1 MTELITFVKKP
12 HREILK
18 HLQMAALTACAQA
31 SHRHLLLIGVKRVTD
46 TWRGRPPLLLL
57 LLSLCALTCPH
68 VACYVPLCSSNNML
82 FLSSTSV
89 SCVAFCVV
97 ILMMVVVFY
106 RKDPLCCRF
115 RPYTTENYT
124 VSTTFF
130 WKVPDISRTHSDP
143 LMLST
148 VHFTTTTYYYLV

>member
-46 TWRGRPPLLLL
+46 TWRGRPLLLLL
-57 LLSLCALTCPH
+57 LLSLCALT
-68 VACYVPLCSSNNML
+68 AAQPLCSSNNML

-130 WKVPDISRTHSDP
+130 
-143 LMLST
+143 
-148 VHFTTTTYYYLV
+148 